1 MKHRLTWFVLLWLGV
16 LSLLLSQGYAQEATD
31 DAAPPQEVK
40 QLTLAKAA
48 MCEGIK
54 EYIPKNQGIVFP
66 TAIGKIYCFTV
77 FDPVPQKTVIY
88 HNWYRNDELI
98 TKVKLTLKP
107 PRWSTFS
114 SIQLRE
120 ADKGPWRVEIVDEKD
135 RLHKTLRFSITD

>member
-1 MKHRLTWFVLLWLGV
+1 MKHPLNRLLLLWAIV
-16 LSLLLSQGYAQEATD
+16 LTFLISNGYAQETTD
-31 DAAPPQEVK
+31 ASTSSEQVK

-54 EYIPKNQGIVFP
+54 EYVPQNPGIVFS
-66 TAIGKIYCFTV
+66 TAIGKIVCFTA
-77 FDPVPQKTVIY
+77 FDPVPQKTVVY

-98 TKVKLTLKP
+98 TKVKLTLRP

-120 ADKGPWRVEIVDEKD
+120 ADKGPWRVEIVDQED
-135 RLHKTLRFSITD
+135 RVHKILRFSVTD